1 MIKKKTLTA
10 SNAEK
15 EYKSEFD
22 ILKENHK
29 FLRSEEDESELTW
42 EQRLAKKYYDKLFK
56 EYCIAEL
63 KYYKEGKIALR
74 WRTEKEVM
82 IGKGQLTCASTR
94 CSEKVDLKSWEVN
107 FAYVEDGEKK
117 NALVKIRLCPTCS
130 YKLNYNKVHQEV
142 DKEETSE
149 IKDSERDKHEK
160 RKRKSYDSASD
171 QEQDFKSE
179 GRQDVADG
187 KKVKL

>member
-1 MIKKKTLTA
+1 MADSQQQNEYSKSLFANNLKGLDAYSRHKKFMNDYVNFYGRKNNQGTN

-15 EYKSEFD
+15 QYKSEFD

-74 WRTEKEVM
+74 WRTEKEVI
-82 IGKGQLTCASTR
+82 IGK
-94 CSEKVDLKSWEVN
+94 
-107 FAYVEDGEKK
+107 
-117 NALVKIRLCPTCS
+117 
-130 YKLNYNKVHQEV
+130 
-142 DKEETSE
+142 
-149 IKDSERDKHEK
+149 
-160 RKRKSYDSASD
+160 
-171 QEQDFKSE
+171 
-179 GRQDVADG
+179 
-187 KKVKL
+187 